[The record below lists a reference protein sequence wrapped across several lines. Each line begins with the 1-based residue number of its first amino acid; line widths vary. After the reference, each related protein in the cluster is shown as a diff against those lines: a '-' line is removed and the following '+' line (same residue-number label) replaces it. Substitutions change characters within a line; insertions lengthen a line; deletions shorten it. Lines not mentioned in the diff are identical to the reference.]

1 MTPLLIYHMD
11 LQSTVSIAKVGT
23 NSLRA
28 TIPQG
33 IVSYLDIQ
41 AGDKLK
47 WKMIDKSGYRGVI
60 VFKKDDE
67 KNNKLENAFSFKHL
81 SI

>member
-1 MTPLLIYHMD
+1 MD

-28 TIPQG
+28 TIPIG
-33 IVSYLDIQ
+33 IVSYLDLKT
-41 AGDKLK
+41 GDKLQ
-47 WKMIDKSGYRGVI
+47 WRMIEKSGNRAVV
-60 VFKKDDE
+60 VFKNDI
-67 KNNKLENAFSFKHL
+67 KNASQLEDAFSFEHL

>member
-1 MTPLLIYHMD
+1 MD

-41 AGDKLK
+41 PGDKIK
-47 WKMIDKSGYRGVI
+47 WKMIEKSGKRAVI
-60 VFKKDDE
+60 VFKKDDV
-67 KNNKLENAFSFKHL
+67 NSSQLEDAFKFKHL

>member
-1 MTPLLIYHMD
+1 MD
-11 LQSTVSIAKVGT
+11 FQSTVSIAKIGT

-41 AGDKLK
+41 KGDKLK
-47 WKMIDKSGYRGVI
+47 WRMIEQSGNRAVI
-60 VFKKDDE
+60 VFKKDVD
-67 KNNKLENAFSFKHL
+67 NQLEHAFDFEHL